1 VKFKLLITGCSMLLV
16 LYADAQSAVPEAAP
30 AAAASAPP
38 ALRYPLQQGFHI
50 VRSFKAVSGL
60 TGWVLKDPGGEY
72 RVLYSTADGR
82 TLIAGALYASNGDVL
97 SEQYS
102 AQYLPQPDLSALW
115 SELEKAQTIST
126 GATAHPKS
134 TIYVIMDPNCIYC
147 HLLWKALKPY
157 QAAGLQVKWLPV
169 GFLHEDSEDKAAALL
184 NGGASVFEQSQ
195 DAFDEKTESGG
206 VTGIKPTP
214 DQRTELEANLQL
226 MKDANIQ
233 GTPGVFYMDH
243 AGKVVRKDG
252 MPLMGELPAIT
263 GLPAQPET
271 DPELKPF
278 EN

>member
-1 VKFKLLITGCSMLLV
+1 MKFKLLIAGCSVLLA
-16 LYADAQSAVPEAAP
+16 LSADAQAPVADTAP
-30 AAAASAPP
+30 ATSASAPP
-38 ALRYPLQQGFHI
+38 ALRYPLQHGFHI

-60 TGWVLKDPGGEY
+60 TGWVLKDPDGEY

-82 TLIAGALYASNGDVL
+82 TLIAGALYASNGDLL

-102 AQYLPQPDLSALW
+102 AQYVPQPDLSALW
-115 SELEKAQTIST
+115 SQLDKAQTIST
-126 GATAHPKS
+126 GATDNPKS
-134 TIYVIMDPNCIYC
+134 QIYVIMDPNCIYC

-157 QAAGLQVKWLPV
+157 QAAGLQVKWIPV
-169 GFLHEDSEDKAAALL
+169 GFLHEDSEDKAVALL
-184 NGGASVFEQSQ
+184 RGGSAAFEQSQ
-195 DAFDEKTESGG
+195 QTFDEKAESGG
-206 VTGIKPTP
+206 IVGIKPTP
-214 DQRTELEANLQL
+214 EERTELEANLQL

-233 GTPGVFYMDH
+233 GTPGIFYKDH

-252 MPLMGELPAIT
+252 MTMMGELPGIT